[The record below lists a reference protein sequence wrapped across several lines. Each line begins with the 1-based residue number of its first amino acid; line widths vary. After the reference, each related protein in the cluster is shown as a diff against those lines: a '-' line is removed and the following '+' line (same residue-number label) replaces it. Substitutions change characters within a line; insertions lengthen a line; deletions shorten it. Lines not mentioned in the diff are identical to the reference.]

1 VDTTTPRGSVAL
13 VKDGEIQGEVRL
25 RAATGHSHS
34 VMPAIVFLLESLG
47 LPPSGV
53 EAFAVASGP
62 GSFTGLRIGIS
73 TVQGLALA
81 SGRPC
86 LALCAL
92 DLLAS
97 RIRGAAPCLVA
108 MIDAYRDQVYAGV
121 YDTESRLQGSWRTE
135 APAALVGSLPEE
147 AAFLGDG
154 AVRYRDAILRLRPRA
169 RFPERSLYLAGT
181 LGLLAE
187 PRLQAGEG
195 GPAEGLR
202 PLYLRA
208 PHIRP
213 LAG

>member
-1 VDTTTPRGSVAL
+1 VAL
-13 VKDGEIQGEVRL
+13 VSGGEVLGEVRL
-25 RAATGHSHS
+25 HSGAGHSHS
-34 VMPAIVFLLESLG
+34 VMPSVAFLLESLG
-47 LPPSGV
+47 LGPLEV
-53 EAFAVASGP
+53 EGFAVASGP

-92 DLLAS
+92 DLLAA
-97 RIRGAAPCLVA
+97 RMRGAAPCLVA
-108 MIDAYRDQVYAGV
+108 MIDAYRDEVYAGV
-121 YDTESRLQGSWRTE
+121 YDPEGRLQGPWRTE
-135 APAALVGSLPEE
+135 APAALVASLPQE

-154 AVRYRDAILRLRPRA
+154 AARYRDEILRLRPGA
-169 RFPERSLYLAGT
+169 GFPERSLFLAGT

-202 PLYLRA
+202 PLYLR
-208 PHIRP
+208 PPQIRP
-213 LAG
+213 AAG